1 MPAPFVLHA
10 AVMSALVSFG
20 PYTGIFPRDA
30 AAEIFERVV
39 RQAKKLGLSVQ
50 DLNVAAALRTA
61 DLGKVRAKGVTGH
74 PMEGTERDGRVLRR
88 TMRVNGRQVMEV
100 MTSLE
105 DGPDGSLIGARWR
118 GLVIDPHQKAFW
130 KKEWIITQK
139 TSFTGPYLLPP
150 ILHLSSQLSDR
161 QVAFLE
167 REVAARSW
175 TLK

>member
-1 MPAPFVLHA
+1 M
-10 AVMSALVSFG
+10 
-20 PYTGIFPRDA
+20 
-30 AAEIFERVV
+30 
-39 RQAKKLGLSVQ
+39 RQAKTLELSSQ

-61 DLGKVRAKGVTGH
+61 ELGKIRAKGVTGH

-100 MTSLE
+100 MTSVD

-130 KKEWIITQK
+130 KKEWVITRE
-139 TSFTGPYLLPP
+139 TTFTGPYRLPP
-150 ILHLSSQLSDR
+150 AFHLSSQLSDR